1 MGWGYWNRHTY
12 VSKAEKIR
20 KAEKAKAAM
29 RKKKGVAI
37 EPIEVRGK
45 EIAQTWWGKSWNH
58 NLEGYSDY
66 ENRLPRGRTYVRSG
80 AVLDLKIVPNVI
92 TAVVSG
98 SRAQPYRIKIRIK
111 QLNKKDEQSLMD
123 KSRASLGSMQSL
135 LSGEFPSDLKEVFLA
150 KGTGLFPAPSE
161 IEFSCSCPD
170 WASMCKHVAA
180 ALYGTAVRLDEKPEL
195 FFLLRGIQ
203 IPNFVGEVVQ
213 HERKKLLQ
221 SAQAKSE
228 RVLATDEEELAEL
241 FGIILEKKTAEESV
255 EPGSQVSTVGEKRN
269 KLKEWRGMT
278 VKVLNKKD
286 VKDNGKKPPVRS
298 SSLLGIRKSRQP
310 RRRLL
315 IRRSQ

>member
-1 MGWGYWNRHTY
+1 
-12 VSKAEKIR
+12 
-20 KAEKAKAAM
+20 
-29 RKKKGVAI
+29 
-37 EPIEVRGK
+37 
-45 EIAQTWWGKSWNH
+45 
-58 NLEGYSDY
+58 
-66 ENRLPRGRTYVRSG
+66 
-80 AVLDLKIVPNVI
+80 
-92 TAVVSG
+92 
-98 SRAQPYRIKIRIK
+98 
-111 QLNKKDEQSLMD
+111 
-123 KSRASLGSMQSL
+123 MQSL

-203 IPNFVGEVVQ
+203 ISNFVGEVVQ
-213 HERKKLLQ
+213 HERKKLLE

-228 RVLATDEEELAEL
+228 RVLATDEEELAKL
-241 FGIILEKKTAEESV
+241 FGIILEKKTAKESV

-286 VKDNGKKPPVRS
+286 VRDSGKKPPVRS
-298 SSLLGIRKSRQP
+298 FLTHRNQEIEATPAPAADQAFT
-310 RRRLL
+310 
-315 IRRSQ
+315 IDI